1 MSNLSNTSCHI
12 YFKIKYWELNLVRA
26 LDEDA
31 RVFFFS
37 SLLFYWARQL
47 FLGIPPPSSHSYI
60 FICIMLHT
68 YNTVSL
74 LCLGTNYKCLNL
86 SATVTPYIYV
96 YTKLNQCHHSGIC
109 LPVYTFFSYEKAL
122 RVITLILFS
131 FADEDIFV
139 CLCMNRDPE
148 ILVISSSMNSFRKS
162 CDD

>member
-1 MSNLSNTSCHI
+1 M
-12 YFKIKYWELNLVRA
+12 RA
-26 LDEDA
+26 WDEDT
-31 RVFFFS
+31 RVFSFS

-60 FICIMLHT
+60 FICIMLLIT
-68 YNTVSL
+68 LYLYYVSGL
-74 LCLGTNYKCLNL
+74 ITKCLNL
-86 SATVTPYIYV
+86 TATVTPYIYV